1 MNGSG
6 VRRIIMSIF
15 YISILGSSL
24 LPSARAVAPIEDASI
39 SSKQCIVDIPAAAQ
53 RDTKLRCPLA
63 IDDGVGQQPVDW
75 SPWTH
80 PPECLE
86 AQDESAQKFC
96 VFTNS
101 QQGNQGISIIT
112 KPETAAKS
120 VELLNDQGLWRTRLF
135 TNDTEPA
142 YKIAET
148 PPKGK
153 GVVATRHIF
162 RSEVIMT
169 DWASLILDLSF
180 PSSVRRSQGYEL
192 LHRAADQL
200 SDPDRVLQLAR
211 SSTTAADIVEDVLRT
226 NAFSYPLAEE
236 PHMAVY
242 PDVSANRVVVISAYV
257 RFSTSNLRVS
267 IIATRDISAGEEI
280 SISYIP
286 VNHTRAERQAALKR
300 WGFDCKCSLCTASK
314 AEVAASDYRREKI
327 ARTRQQVMDAVEARD
342 GTAAVRLTLEV
353 LDLLRAEELPSL
365 YASQYEILARLY
377 WKAGDAETAT
387 RYARASLETL
397 EDQGYLEPGPDNLPA
412 LLETF
417 SS

>member
-1 MNGSG
+1 MAEFLAR
-6 VRRIIMSIF
+6 VKF
-15 YISILGSSL
+15 SSTSL
-24 LPSARAVAPIEDASI
+24 EDASI
-39 SSKQCIVDIPAAAQ
+39 STKQCIVDVPAAAQ
-53 RDTKLRCPLA
+53 RDTKLRCPSLV
-63 IDDGVGQQPVDW
+63 DDGVGQNPVDW

-80 PPECLE
+80 PPECLQAE
-86 AQDESAQKFC
+86 DESAQKFC

-142 YKIAET
+142 YTIAET

-153 GVVATRHIF
+153 GVVATRRIS

-180 PSSVRRSQGYEL
+180 PSSVRRSRGYEL

-211 SSTTAADIVEDVLRT
+211 SSTIAADIVEDVLRT
-226 NAFSYPLAEE
+226 NAFSYPLADE

-242 PDVSANRVVVISAYV
+242 PDVSRINHECKPKYASALTQHAARLTGV
-257 RFSTSNLRVS
+257 SN
-267 IIATRDISAGEEI
+267 
-280 SISYIP
+280 IP

-300 WGFDCKCSLCTASK
+300 WGFDCECSLCTASK

-327 ARTRQQVMDAVEARD
+327 AERRRQVMEAVEARD
-342 GTAAVRLTLEV
+342 GTRAVRLTAEV
-353 LDLLRAEELPSL
+353 LDLLRAEELQSL

-387 RYARASLETL
+387 KYARTWLETL

>member
-1 MNGSG
+1 
-6 VRRIIMSIF
+6 MSIF

-24 LPSARAVAPIEDASI
+24 LPSTRAVAPIEDASI
-39 SSKQCIVDIPAAAQ
+39 PSKQCIVDIPAAAQ

-120 VELLNDQGLWRTRLF
+120 VELLNDQGLWRTRPS
-135 TNDTEPA
+135 TNDTKPA

-242 PDVSANRVVVISAYV
+242 PDVSAQRSNATCCEANRVVVSAYV

-286 VNHTRAERQAALKR
+286 VNHTRAERQAALK
-300 WGFDCKCSLCTASK
+300 SLCTASK

-342 GTAAVRLTLEV
+342 GTAAVRLTVEV

-387 RYARASLETL
+387 RYARTSLETL